1 MNERVLTGFSTATQE
16 VLKLM
21 LDVDTVADVPVTK
34 EDRVYGQDS
43 ITVKIGLTG
52 DVSGSAYYNFPK
64 DTALEMVKIMSGM
77 EIEEVD
83 EFVTSAMGELSNII
97 SGNALTS
104 LSQQE
109 ISCDILPPEILTGA
123 DAEED
128 TCAETAGKC
137 NTGIHTTAGDM
148 DLAVQTVEN

>member
-1 MNERVLTGFSTATQE
+1 MNDRVLTGFSTAAQE

-21 LDVDTVADVPVTK
+21 LDVDTVAAVPVTK
-34 EDRVYGQDS
+34 EDSANGQDS

-97 SGNALTS
+97 SGNALTG
-104 LSQQE
+104 LAQQE
-109 ISCDILPPEILTGA
+109 ISCDILPPEILTGTDANKENSA
-123 DAEED
+123 DA
-128 TCAETAGKC
+128 AGKC
-137 NTGIHTTAGDM
+137 NTGIHTSAGDM
-148 DLAVQTVEN
+148 DLAVQTLEN